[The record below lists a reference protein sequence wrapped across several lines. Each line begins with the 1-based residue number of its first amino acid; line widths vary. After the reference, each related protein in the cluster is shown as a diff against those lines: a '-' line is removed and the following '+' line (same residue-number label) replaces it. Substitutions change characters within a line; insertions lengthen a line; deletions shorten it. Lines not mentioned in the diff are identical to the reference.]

1 MEGTPIKEIRVDY
14 NDYYKK
20 VMYMAREM
28 LIWTERL
35 NIISGLFWKKFW
47 RTWNNSSGIASK
59 AAETLARVGYV
70 TYENIR
76 TETII
81 ENNKRKTQF
90 IITIKK
96 TKDFLKLYKENEEKK
111 KKMEAE
117 KKANATSK

>member
-14 NDYYKK
+14 HDYYKK

-28 LIWTERL
+28 LIGTERL
-35 NIISGLFWKKFW
+35 NIIAG
-47 RTWNNSSGIASK
+47 TNSSGIASK

-111 KKMEAE
+111 KTMEAE